1 MFKGRRICTT
11 PARILTKSILRVN
24 EPDPDEFWQ
33 INEKAIL
40 SPPDGSGY
48 DLALDVFFN
57 ARHYVVMDGHKGP
70 EHAHSYRMRV
80 RCQSRTLS
88 SDDQAVI
95 GYHILNARVDD
106 ILQVYNNTL
115 LNGLPPF
122 QKLQPTT
129 EVLAAVTYQQLEQM
143 LSDLQIRLISVT
155 VWEAP
160 TKAIT
165 YSNGLEVFQAQD
177 LQVG

>member
-1 MFKGRRICTT
+1 MQYVSTN
-11 PARILTKSILRVN
+11 PYQVHPEAEADS
-24 EPDPDEFWQ
+24 DHDAFWQ
-33 INEKAIL
+33 IDEKAIL

-57 ARHYVVMDGHKGP
+57 ARHFVVMEGHKSP

-106 ILQVYNNTL
+106 ILQVYNNAL
-115 LNGLPPF
+115 LNELPPF
-122 QKLQPTT
+122 RKLQPTT
-129 EVLAAVTYQQLEQM
+129 EVLAAVTFQQLEHM
-143 LSDLQIRLISVT
+143 LSDLLIRLISVT
-155 VWEAP
+155 IWEAP

-165 YSNGLEVFQAQD
+165 YSNGLEAFQEQKAI
-177 LQVG
+177 L